1 MCSTE
6 ARPQPAARSLG
17 ATTSKSP
24 GVHASAFL
32 LPRFLRLSF
41 LTCVPVPE
49 WTGSLLTLTAFAVQ
63 WPQRW
68 SHSCFGTAELI
79 SHSREGLHGSLCVC
93 LGVKKEEREKQECG
107 GRGGGGGEEGKE
119 KCRRKKRRENMRR
132 KRREDAELKM
142 PCPKDPGCIFH
153 FPLLSILFIFRR
165 QPPFHTARSFN
176 AKPRNAIPATVPTC
190 HFNTFTTGQGCSD
203 GNSDRTLSKLACC
216 IQIKLL

>member
-6 ARPQPAARSLG
+6 ARPQPAACSLG

-107 GRGGGGGEEGKE
+107 GRGGGWR
-119 KCRRKKRRENMRR
+119 RRKGKMQKKKEEREHEKEEERRCRVKNAVSKGSR
-132 KRREDAELKM
+132 LHFSF
-142 PCPKDPGCIFH
+142 PPLVNTFH
-153 FPLLSILFIFRR
+153 F
-165 QPPFHTARSFN
+165 QT
-176 AKPRNAIPATVPTC
+176 PATIPYSSLIQCKTQKC
-190 HFNTFTTGQGCSD
+190 HPGH
-203 GNSDRTLSKLACC
+203 RAHLSL
-216 IQIKLL
+216 